1 MPKQAMINVMVNG
14 IYDNLYTPTIA
25 IEPLI
30 KYLNPEWKIWECTDY
45 GNSLITVTLKQNG
58 FDVVGSDIISGF
70 DFLKDAPDF
79 EFDAIVTNPPYSLKD
94 KFLEKCYQYNK
105 PFALLLPLTA
115 LEGKHRSN
123 LYGQYGISVIVLDSR
138 IDFTGKK
145 SCWFNVS
152 WFCNGITEKN
162 SLNFEKVK

>member
-1 MPKQAMINVMVNG
+1 MPKQAMINTMVNG
-14 IYDNLYTPTIA
+14 VYDNLYTPISA
-25 IEPLI
+25 IKPLI
-30 KYLNPEWKIWECTDY
+30 KYLKHEWKIWECTDY
-45 GNSLITVTLKQNG
+45 GNSLITATLKQNG
-58 FDVVGSDIISGF
+58 FDVVVSDIVSGF
-70 DFLKDAPDF
+70 DFLKDTPDF

-123 LYGQYGISVIVLDSR
+123 LYSQYGISVIVLDSR

-162 SLNFEKVK
+162 SLIFEKVK